1 MTRIEFK
8 KKCDEIGL
16 YCLAIGEVE
25 REGEHFRVTLK
36 KSASKEWERIETSKV
51 SAWVRRVG
59 WRVCIANGIANLR
72 RSPRVNGGKEKQEQ
86 VCAGEGKERRNIC
99 KKTKRKQQTRR
110 TRGMI

>member
-8 KKCDEIGL
+8 KKCNEIGL
-16 YCLAIGEVE
+16 YCLAKGEVE

-72 RSPRVNGGKEKQEQ
+72 RSPWINGGKEKKEQ
-86 VCAGEGKERRNIC
+86 VSARKEKGR
-99 KKTKRKQQTRR
+99 
-110 TRGMI
+110 